1 MVVYVIRNKIYF
13 VSFLKSVQKQGLALV
28 SMCLSL
34 IQENVSLYS
43 SYFTQT
49 EKEDTELDIIVPC
62 KRIPNWIKSKEFL
75 SDESNDTKSND
86 EDSDINFPSRSD
98 TGTGENDS
106 DSIASDIYE
115 DDQGLGETS
124 SSNDEDE
131 CSTEDSGEEE
141 NNESD
146 ADKYS
151 DTEDDDEDGSDKGGY
166 SDF

>member
-1 MVVYVIRNKIYF
+1 
-13 VSFLKSVQKQGLALV
+13 
-28 SMCLSL
+28 MCLSL

-86 EDSDINFPSRSD
+86 VDSDINFPSRSD
-98 TGTGENDS
+98 TRTGENDS

-115 DDQGLGETS
+115 DDQGLDETS
-124 SSNDEDE
+124 SSSDEGE